1 MTARLLRSSR
11 RVLVIALVAIVSA
24 SCGWRGLNSLPL
36 PGTQGS
42 GNGSYVVRAQLP
54 NIGNIQPN
62 TRVRV
67 NDVNVGTV
75 TKIERQDWHALVTLR
90 LNGDV
95 NLPANV
101 TAKVG
106 QTSLLGT
113 MHVELDPPT
122 DGVPEG
128 HLHNGSLI
136 PLANSGAYPTTE
148 QTLSVAA
155 MFLNGGGLGKA
166 QDITRAFST
175 AFAGREDDLRDLIG
189 RVAEFTRHAQ
199 EQTGDI
205 ISANESVNN
214 LVSQFAEQKPLVD
227 NALRNIP
234 DALGVLAGL
243 RDNLA
248 ETLDRFG
255 KFSAV
260 SAASANQTKSAFV
273 EELKDFGP
281 VLDSLADAGPALTRS
296 ASLLATFPWPKETIG
311 KIFRGDATN
320 ATVIFDFTLSRL
332 DSANFT
338 GTRFECNLTELEMQ
352 WGRTIGQLPSPCTA
366 GGPAR
371 PGHRKAFTPGNP
383 LVMPYHADQGP

>member
-1 MTARLLRSSR
+1 MTARLLLGSR
-11 RVLVIALVAIVSA
+11 RILVIALVAIVSA
-24 SCGWRGLNSLPL
+24 ACGWRGLNSLPL

-42 GNGSYVVRAQLP
+42 GNGSYVVQAQLP

-75 TKIERQDWHALVTLR
+75 TKIERQDWHALITLR

-95 NLPANV
+95 SLPANV

-128 HLHNGSLI
+128 LLHNGSLI
-136 PLANSGAYPTTE
+136 PLANAGAYPTTE

-155 MFLNGGGLGKA
+155 MFLNGGGLGKV
-166 QDITRAFST
+166 QDITRAFNT

-189 RVAEFTRHAQ
+189 RAEEFTGHVQ

-205 ISANESVNN
+205 IRANDSVDK
-214 LVSQFAEQKPLVD
+214 LVSQFAEQKPVLD
-227 NALRNIP
+227 NAFHTIP
-234 DALGVLAGL
+234 DALRILADQRSDL
-243 RDNLA
+243 TEA
-248 ETLDRFG
+248 LDRLG

-260 SAASANQTKSAFV
+260 SAASVNQTKHAFV

-296 ASLLATFPWPKETIG
+296 LSLFTTFPWPKENIS

-320 ATVIFDFTLSRL
+320 ASLIFDFTLSRL
-332 DSANFT
+332 DTANFT
-338 GTRFECNLTELEMQ
+338 GSRFECNLTELELQ

-366 GGPAR
+366 GGPGR
-371 PGHRKAFTPGNP
+371 PGHRKAFNPGNP
-383 LVMPYHADQGP
+383 LIMPYHADQGP